1 MRMAPSTEECGGRSV
16 RDADRRDTDLL
27 SSRGVRRRVRSPEA
41 SRQARER
48 SGDGPL
54 PGAAA
59 LWPDAPGRGS
69 PFGARRP
76 CSTTTAARTPSSV
89 GCGTTS
95 TRTSRR
101 RGGYEI
107 AIKAAARTPWAP
119 PPSPDRQ
126 CGFRAYLG
134 WTPRTARVEITDHAP
149 RRPRPR
155 GPVGESDYKITPEFL
170 RRPLPLSPRT
180 WAFSVDLCTFLHVK
194 LVQDP

>member
-1 MRMAPSTEECGGRSV
+1 MAPSTEECGGRSV

-54 PGAAA
+54 QGAAA

-76 CSTTTAARTPSSV
+76 CSSTTAARTPSSAR
-89 GCGTTS
+89 CGTAS

-101 RGGYEI
+101 RGGYEN
-107 AIKAAARTPWAP
+107 
-119 PPSPDRQ
+119 
-126 CGFRAYLG
+126 G
-134 WTPRTARVEITDHAP
+134 PREAS
-149 RRPRPR
+149 R
-155 GPVGESDYKITPEFL
+155 GPSSSSGSVEKARLAGEDHVGRATPGLFGGERPSFDGVPPL
-170 RRPLPLSPRT
+170 TAVPHLSPGRRRPLACLASR
-180 WAFSVDLCTFLHVK
+180 AVAVVAD
-194 LVQDP
+194 